1 MSEKVI
7 VIGSGPGGY
16 KSAVHAAKRGLDVKL
31 IEKSDDIGGVCTNH
45 GCIPSKALLSISET
59 IDDIQNSRRK
69 GISSSIDD
77 IDFKKAQMVKNRAVQ
92 TSQKGIISQLEEN
105 EIEII
110 KGEARVKDNS
120 TVEVDGEEHEA
131 DHIIIATGSEP
142 IVLPGLEVDE
152 KNILTSRGILKLDE
166 VPDDIL
172 IIGGGYIGIEL
183 AFVLSSFGSKVTIVE
198 LMDNILPNMD
208 QDLAAEIE
216 SVLKRKRIK
225 IIKGSKVS
233 EVEGD
238 SPFEVKIEGK
248 ENKTIK
254 AKKILCAVG
263 RKPTPP
269 EIELDIIGSHN
280 EIITNDYMETPV
292 ENVYAVGD
300 VTGKMMLAHAAY
312 KHAEIAVKK
321 MVGEK
326 TPKLSQY
333 NVPAGVYTHPEA
345 ASVGLTEEEA
355 REEYGDIN
363 IGKYPI
369 SASGR
374 GYSTGNR
381 TGVAKVIA
389 HDDKIVGMHLVCPG
403 ATDIIME
410 GTVAMEGNI
419 GVNKLSDIIHPHP
432 TYSEAL
438 KEAAKKALS

>member
-1 MSEKVI
+1 MSERVI

-16 KSAVHAAKRGLDVKL
+16 KSAVHAAKKGLDVKL

-45 GCIPSKALLSISET
+45 GCIPSKALLSIAET

-77 IDFKKAQMVKNRAVQ
+77 IDFNKAQMVKNRAVK
-92 TSQKGIISQLEEN
+92 TSQKGIINQLEEN
-105 EIEII
+105 DIEI
-110 KGEARVKDNS
+110 KGEAKIKDKN
-120 TVEVDGEEHEA
+120 TVDVGGEVHEA
-131 DHIIIATGSEP
+131 DYIIIATGSEP
-142 IVLPGLEVDE
+142 IILPGLDVDE
-152 KNILTSRGILKLDE
+152 ENILTSRGVLKLDE
-166 VPDDIL
+166 IPEDIL

-225 IIKGSKVS
+225 IITGSKVS

-238 SPFEVKIEGK
+238 SPFEVIIEGK

-254 AKKILCAVG
+254 AEKILCAVG

-269 EIELDIIGSHN
+269 ETELDIIGPHN
-280 EIITNDYMETPV
+280 EIITNDFMETPV
-292 ENVYAVGD
+292 KNVYAVGD

-312 KHAEIAVKK
+312 KHAEIAVKNI
-321 MVGEK
+321 VGED
-326 TPKLSQY
+326 TPKFSQY

-345 ASVGLTEEEA
+345 ASIGSTEEEA
-355 REEYGDIN
+355 REKYNDISV
-363 IGKYPI
+363 GKFPI

-381 TGVAKVIA
+381 TGIAKVISNE
-389 HDDKIVGMHLVCPG
+389 DKIVGIHLVCPG

-410 GTVAMEGNI
+410 GTVAMETKI
-419 GVNKLSDIIHPHP
+419 GVKKLSDIIHPHP
-432 TYSEAL
+432 TYSEAI
-438 KEAAKKALS
+438 KKAAEKALQ